1 MGKGNEIKNS
11 GVGGEGAVGVK
22 GDDVGDAE

>member
-11 GVGGEGAVGVK
+11 GVGGEGAAGVK